1 MAYLAAT
8 LRTVGLA
15 PARTREWKEGRG
27 QPRARATTEQSEPS
41 VRSDR
46 VLFLAVI
53 VSTVIDPWLSRD
65 AYDELPTL
73 GTFNAQIQL
82 FAPGDLVTRL
92 GESSLAEA
100 LHR

>member
-1 MAYLAAT
+1 
-8 LRTVGLA
+8 
-15 PARTREWKEGRG
+15 
-27 QPRARATTEQSEPS
+27 
-41 VRSDR
+41 